1 MGRLGVV
8 TIPGGRWRA
17 YAGPAALLLAVTVT
31 VAFVRGGLRSSDHHA
46 SPPRPATHRAAL
58 KPAPTHV
65 HRTYV
70 VRAGDTI
77 EAISTRT
84 GVPQTKILSLNPKVS
99 PTALFIGERLRL
111 S

>member
-8 TIPGGRWRA
+8 AVPGGRWRM
-17 YAGPAALLLAVTVT
+17 YAGPAATLLAVAVV
-31 VAFVRGGLRSSDHHA
+31 VAVVRGTLRSGHHPSAAPPAPAVHHA
-46 SPPRPATHRAAL
+46 AFKPPRHLHRA
-58 KPAPTHV
+58 
-65 HRTYV
+65 YV

-77 EAISTRT
+77 AAISTRT
-84 GVPQTKILSLNPKVS
+84 GIPQARILALNPKAS

>member
-8 TIPGGRWRA
+8 TALGGRWRT
-17 YAGPAALLLAVTVT
+17 YAGPAAVLLAVTVT
-31 VAFVRGGLRSSDHHA
+31 VAFVRDGLENS
-46 SPPRPATHRAAL
+46 HRAAPPATATRRAAF
-58 KPAPTHV
+58 KPPPRHV
-65 HRTYV
+65 RRSYV

-84 GVPQTKILSLNPKVS
+84 GVPQARILALNPRIS

-111 S
+111 AP

>member
-8 TIPGGRWRA
+8 AIPGGRWRA
-17 YAGPAALLLAVTVT
+17 YAGPAVLLVTATVT
-31 VAFVRGGLRSSDHHA
+31 VALVRGGLRSSDHHA
-46 SPPRPATHRAAL
+46 APPRPAVHHAAL
-58 KPAPTHV
+58 KPPPGRV

-84 GVPQTKILSLNPKVS
+84 GVPQATILGLNPKVS

>member
-8 TIPGGRWRA
+8 GAVGTRWRV
-17 YAGPAALLLAVTVT
+17 YAGPAVLLLAVTIA
-31 VAFVRGGLRSSDHHA
+31 VALVRSGLHNDHPA
-46 SPPRPATHRAAL
+46 AVPPAQTQAALTPPRH
-58 KPAPTHV
+58 HV
-65 HRTYV
+65 RRTYV

-84 GVPQTKILSLNPKVS
+84 GVPQAKILALNPKLS

-111 S
+111 P

>member
-1 MGRLGVV
+1 MTAV
-8 TIPGGRWRA
+8 GGRWRT
-17 YAGPAALLLAVTVT
+17 YAGPAAVLVAVTVT
-31 VAFVRGGLRSSDHHA
+31 VALVREGFANNHRA
-46 SPPRPATHRAAL
+46 APPAPVTHRAAL
-58 KPAPTHV
+58 KPPQHHV
-65 HRTYV
+65 RRSYV

-84 GVPQTKILSLNPKVS
+84 GVPQTTILSLNPKVS

>member
-8 TIPGGRWRA
+8 TALGGRWRT
-17 YAGPAALLLAVTVT
+17 YAGPAAVLLAVTVT
-31 VAFVRGGLRSSDHHA
+31 VALVRGGLANHHRA
-46 SPPRPATHRAAL
+46 APAVPATRRAAL
-58 KPAPTHV
+58 KPPPHHV
-65 HRTYV
+65 RRSYV

-84 GVPQTKILSLNPKVS
+84 GVPQERILALNPSVS

-111 S
+111 AS